1 MSRGHRESLVPMDFE
16 YTNGVGPV
24 DQRSPFMNINS
35 SHAAKKRTSAS
46 LAQPIETLAVL
57 GLPGSQSQL
66 DSPSKNAF
74 ATPNRLRETALAFPQ
89 NNVKPLPSL
98 PPHTSAWTPRTP
110 AADYDFSS
118 GGETPN
124 TPAQDSEQATP
135 DAQMAGRMQLLMD
148 SPSPKKVGKRQSFM
162 KRISNWG
169 SPSPAKESMKEVE
182 KEVSRK
188 HYNKNMEHRVA
199 KRRSERERSDRSRK
213 KQVVLRDDDDETDN
227 EPTQVQKGAPKELG
241 KVQQT
246 YSGSIAGFF
255 HWIEAHPGLPSVLS
269 WYMQFTINAFLTAGF
284 IYLVYCA
291 YSGIMTD
298 VEIESSK
305 HSSEIWVEISLCA
318 KNYRENRCDPDTRV
332 PAMETACGNWET
344 CMNRDPKKLARASVT
359 VKTFATII
367 NSFFEEF
374 SYKSMIFLAIL
385 IFGGFNVSNWAFG
398 LLRQQHAQP
407 QPQYNDYAPPLQT
420 PHRINSN
427 SYIENGQQGWQ
438 TPYQTPYEGRGFIQ
452 PSQPPTLQHTQSTPA
467 LPSYAQEGAREESK
481 TPRRRGGYR

>member
-1 MSRGHRESLVPMDFE
+1 
-16 YTNGVGPV
+16 
-24 DQRSPFMNINS
+24 
-35 SHAAKKRTSAS
+35 
-46 LAQPIETLAVL
+46 
-57 GLPGSQSQL
+57 
-66 DSPSKNAF
+66 
-74 ATPNRLRETALAFPQ
+74 
-89 NNVKPLPSL
+89 
-98 PPHTSAWTPRTP
+98 
-110 AADYDFSS
+110 
-118 GGETPN
+118 
-124 TPAQDSEQATP
+124 
-135 DAQMAGRMQLLMD
+135 MQLLMD

-227 EPTQVQKGAPKELG
+227 EPTQVQRSAPKELG

-246 YSGSIAGFF
+246 YSASIAGFF

-374 SYKSMIFLAIL
+374 SYKSMVCSTILLFGPFFLAL
-385 IFGGFNVSNWAFG
+385 QAWN
-398 LLRQQHAQP
+398 LRGSSRQAGKVLDEARMSHEQHCAHSTV
-407 QPQYNDYAPPLQT
+407 YNDTTFPQSSRRLHLISNSHHPPIEAPPPTPSSQT
-420 PHRINSN
+420 P
-427 SYIENGQQGWQ
+427 
-438 TPYQTPYEGRGFIQ
+438 RGFADID
-452 PSQPPTLQHTQSTPA
+452 SQQ
-467 LPSYAQEGAREESK
+467 
-481 TPRRRGGYR
+481 